1 MIAQCK
7 SLDFKLFSHLLTLCK
22 KLSYNLQNLLLQ
34 PSTLKVAHMTSTS
47 ERDPAHAR
55 DELEKWHL
63 SNVVRCIILPIVNK
77 GWSRDLVEA
86 WDATPT

>member
-55 DELEKWHL
+55 DELEKLAPEQCRAMYH
-63 SNVVRCIILPIVNK
+63 
-77 GWSRDLVEA
+77 
-86 WDATPT
+86 TPHCKQGLEP